1 MVRKSSSESFEKFS
15 IKYDSNSGDFKNH
28 KIDAADLGRAIL
40 AVTTIVSEANAL
52 TSKGKPYELMV
63 TAPAREGSVIV
74 DFLVAATS
82 PETLDALRYIGL
94 SAVAGS
100 IVGGNLVEFV
110 KKISDKSVTDVVVD
124 KEGDLAKVT
133 VDGKKVSCNKFV
145 ALLATNKKVRD
156 SLHSVIQ
163 APISGKE
170 DAVFKILDEDEHPL
184 VVIPEDDS
192 HKFTPPSEG
201 FMERLEIETEV
212 ITGNFLRVN
221 FDGSQGWRLR
231 RPDGREH
238 QVELADEKFLRKVS
252 SNRQAFSKE
261 DLFELKIEKEAKIRT
276 GGRDTISYRVVEV
289 TRHFARK
296 NRRLV

>member
-15 IKYDSNSGDFKNH
+15 IKYDSSSGDFKNH
-28 KIDAADLGRAIL
+28 KIDAADLGKAIL

-82 PETLDALRYIGL
+82 PETLDALRYIGF

-201 FMERLEIETEV
+201 FMEKLEVETEL

-276 GGRDTISYRVVEV
+276 GGRDTFSYRVVEV